1 MDKEIKD
8 MLNMILEEMGRTE
21 ERINARFDSVQNRL
35 DQLQTDMNLLKARND
50 FTDLYALYNQ
60 LDKRITEI
68 EKKIS

>member
-50 FTDLYALYNQ
+50 FTDLYALSNQ